1 MAESTPNLTDEDLA
15 HTQPVSMIDIDKQI
29 AFWREGAEED
39 WVVAQDLVNRR
50 HARHGLFF
58 AHLALEK
65 ALKAH
70 VCRKTRDIAP
80 RLHNLVR
87 LAELSELGIQPS
99 WRDLLAEMN
108 AFNIEGRYPDT
119 LSPPP
124 SQKEALTYLNRAEEV
139 FHWLIRL

>member
-1 MAESTPNLTDEDLA
+1 
-15 HTQPVSMIDIDKQI
+15 MIDINKQI
-29 AFWREGAEED
+29 GFWREGATED
-39 WVVAQDLVNRR
+39 WEVASDLVNKNRV
-50 HARHGLFF
+50 RHGLFF

-70 VCRKTRDIAP
+70 VCIVTQDLAP

-87 LAELSELGIQPS
+87 LSEIADLSLNSGQL
-99 WRDLLAEMN
+99 DVLAEMN

-124 SQKEALTYLNRAEEV
+124 NKKQALEYIAKSKKV
-139 FHWLIRL
+139 FQWLIGQL